1 MAVDWGFAGQVGGI
15 GFAFVFVVLI
25 ILAIAM
31 WLVGVVISR
40 IGPGKDKTG
49 GERKGEH

>member
-1 MAVDWGFAGQVGGI
+1 MAVDWGFARQVGGI

-31 WLVGVVISR
+31 WLVGLVISK
-40 IGPGKDKTG
+40 ISPGKDKTS
-49 GERKGEH
+49 GERKGEQ